1 MEVLDKTSEPT
12 CTTLPTAMDKNSQ
25 NQIPSYMTWHGPVL
39 HAKGYYMMLRLFGK
53 ISSMSYRGSKV
64 VNFCAS
70 CTARMN
76 GEFHHHHNH
85 HTMIFNHH
93 LCFSTCIGIVLIVVP
108 FPRND
113 KHESITDGTESQ
125 FLVMSGD
132 AMMTSSIFLYF
143 RLDRLVFFK
152 LQKKE

>member
-1 MEVLDKTSEPT
+1 
-12 CTTLPTAMDKNSQ
+12 
-25 NQIPSYMTWHGPVL
+25 
-39 HAKGYYMMLRLFGK
+39 
-53 ISSMSYRGSKV
+53 
-64 VNFCAS
+64 
-70 CTARMN
+70 MN
-76 GEFHHHHNH
+76 GEFRHHHNH

-113 KHESITDGTESQ
+113 KHESRTEQKGQ

>member
-113 KHESITDGTESQ
+113 KHESRTEQKRPVFSHEWRCDDDVVN
-125 FLVMSGD
+125 FSLFS
-132 AMMTSSIFLYF
+132 TRSISVL
-143 RLDRLVFFK
+143 
-152 LQKKE
+152 